1 MDIDSRN
8 ADIESRYRNGETL
21 QDVGAVY
28 GLTRERIR
36 QILVKRGVSSSNGG
50 ISVKVR
56 RKEAVK
62 LAEKQKTIGKHFC
75 RKCGTWDSVDN
86 FYRVKNGQYTTL
98 LHKPCR
104 DKYMRQWYLKR
115 RDKK

>member
-1 MDIDSRN
+1 MNFDDRN

-21 QDVGAVY
+21 QDIGTVY
-28 GLTRERIR
+28 SLTRERIR
-36 QILVKRGVSSSNGG
+36 QILVKRGVTASNGG
-50 ISVKVR
+50 ISVKVQ
-56 RKEAVK
+56 RKQAEK
-62 LAEKQKTIGKHFC
+62 LAERQKTIGKHFC
-75 RKCGTWDSVDN
+75 RKCGIRDGVEN

-115 RDKK
+115 RDGK